1 MTAVLYDDAT
11 ELTWI
16 DLSSSP
22 ALGLQP
28 RLVQP
33 LPRPARLRVAPAPT
47 PAPLVAVPYVRR
59 RILAALTAVL
69 VVAALAVTLLQL
81 TTGSASPTSADASG
95 AAGVA
100 APLTYTVRAG
110 DTLWSIASKVA
121 PDVDVRVTVDR
132 LVRLNGPAPIVL
144 GQQLDLP

>member
-1 MTAVLYDDAT
+1 MTAVLYDDTT

-22 ALGLQP
+22 ALGLRPGIVPSPPDPP
-28 RLVQP
+28 RQ
-33 LPRPARLRVAPAPT
+33 RVALSAPI
-47 PAPLVAVPYVRR
+47 PLVEAPYLRR
-59 RILAALTAVL
+59 RII
-69 VVAALAVTLLQL
+69 AALATVVVAGLTLVQFIP
-81 TTGSASPTSADASG
+81 GSASPTSADTIG

-110 DTLWSIASKVA
+110 DTLWSIAAEVA
-121 PDVDVRVTVDR
+121 PDVDVRITVDR
-132 LVRLNGPAPIVL
+132 LVRLNGPSPILV